1 MSDETF
7 ILILK
12 SKYKKYFENG
22 KSVGMEVQELV
33 AMFRQ
38 EIEDEILKFK
48 YKEITKNRK
57 HDHYKNENSTAR

>member
-1 MSDETF
+1 MTDETF

-22 KSVGMEVQELV
+22 ESVGMEVRELV
-33 AMFRQ
+33 AKFRQ
-38 EIEDEILKFK
+38 EIEDEILNFK
-48 YKEITKNRK
+48 YKEIIKNRK